1 MLEGRP
7 LTASLKAG
15 KSGALGFL
23 EQGSVRVDC
32 GVYAHSQGDRPR
44 VVGDIVGACY
54 RTRIVEL
61 CWDEGRWHLWDGLTG
76 LSPKPEGEEKSEAK
90 ENRAS
95 CTWGYEGRHGS

>member
-32 GVYAHSQGDRPR
+32 GVYAHSQGDWPR
-44 VVGDIVGACY
+44 VVGDIVGAC
-54 RTRIVEL
+54 
-61 CWDEGRWHLWDGLTG
+61 
-76 LSPKPEGEEKSEAK
+76 
-90 ENRAS
+90 
-95 CTWGYEGRHGS
+95 